1 MVDAIT
7 KAVKADHKAISAAVF
22 PGPSMARKM
31 VRQDWG
37 EWTLDAYYPMIY
49 NKFYYEGP
57 ELKRRWMKR
66 TITGHPVYPSLMVR
80 MKNICI
86 NSKLIWIREDLW

>member
-1 MVDAIT
+1 MKVLNGSGVGKGKRETVNGVPRYMPDLCLVILRT
-7 KAVKADHKAISAAVF
+7 I
-22 PGPSMARKM
+22 
-31 VRQDWG
+31 
-37 EWTLDAYYPMIY
+37 
-49 NKFYYEGP
+49 
-57 ELKRRWMKR
+57 LKRRWMKR